1 MSTSPTAKPSRLTR
15 EQIAKANLLFLEH
28 GSMKRK
34 VYVFNPGWSDE
45 RIRDE
50 VRPDFSVRSF
60 TLRRR
65 HHFGETREE
74 RRAKA
79 PTAKP
84 QKSLLAAIAMLQ
96 AKVAELES
104 RIEKMEGDVFWPAPV
119 AAMDAA

>member
-1 MSTSPTAKPSRLTR
+1 MSSSARPRRLSQEESARAT
-15 EQIAKANLLFLEH
+15 LLFAQH
-28 GSMKRK
+28 GEMNRK
-34 VYVFNPGWSDE
+34 AYVFSPGWSDE

-96 AKVAELES
+96 EKVAELEN